1 MRRADSIPTSDG
13 REPLDG
19 NVEQT
24 REDLGLGLA
33 QLRELGS
40 DVRDRTMMLTQLRA
54 TVGAGRAGRRG
65 ETIAGQRLRQRG
77 DAFRRTGGE
86 IGDVTFVARRHRL
99 DARSREGNHRVL
111 PSRLGEK
118 SQRVGGE
125 AVVPLLQE
133 RVVSG
138 VSEGE
143 NPRRPATPSM
153 PDGLRRASLDQT
165 FVEQAVQVP
174 ANCGVGESQPLS
186 NRRRGRRALQQ
197 DLDDPVAGTAR
208 QLAGVGSCQTR
219 RGELAVGFH
228 NTIVP
233 KIVAE
238 RQPTTPC
245 GSLSRLRT

>member
-1 MRRADSIPTSDG
+1 MRRADSIATSDG

-24 REDLGLGLA
+24 REDLSLGLA

-54 TVGAGRAGRRG
+54 TIGAGRAGRCG
-65 ETIAGQRLRQRG
+65 EAIAGQRLRQRG
-77 DAFRRTGGE
+77 YAFRRTGGE
-86 IGDVTFVARRHRL
+86 IGDVTHVTRRHCL
-99 DARSREGNHRVL
+99 DARPREGHHRVL

-118 SQRVGGE
+118 SQRVGRE

-138 VSEGE
+138 IGEGE
-143 NPRRPATPSM
+143 HAGGPTTPTPAGWP
-153 PDGLRRASLDQT
+153 GGAGLDQT
-165 FVEQAVQVP
+165 LVEQGVQVP
-174 ANCGVGESQPLS
+174 ANGGVGESETLS
-186 NRRRGRRALQQ
+186 NRRRRRRALQQ

-208 QLAGVGSCQTR
+208 QLAGVGRCRTR

-233 KIVAE
+233 KIAAE